1 MMTLAISRFVSLA
14 AGLGVALLAGQA
26 MAHHSFAMF
35 DPDKT
40 ITKTGTVKEL
50 EWTNPH
56 VWLHIMAPDDTGKQV
71 EWSLEMQAV
80 QQATSGGWRSDIVRP
95 GDKISIEFH
104 PLRDGSRG
112 GELLN
117 ATLAD
122 GRKLQAQAAR
132 LPVPKAP

>member
-1 MMTLAISRFVSLA
+1 MKLRKFPLA
-14 AGLGVALLAGQA
+14 ATLLPLLAGSA
-26 MAHHSFAMF
+26 LAHHSFAMF

-40 ITKTGTVKEL
+40 ITKVGTVKEL

-56 VWLHIMAPDDTGKQV
+56 VWIHIMAPDDAGKPV
-71 EWSLEMQAV
+71 EWSFEMQAV
-80 QQATSGGWRSDIVRP
+80 QQAMSGGWRPDIVKP
-95 GDKISIEFH
+95 GDKISIDFH

-112 GELLN
+112 GELLT

-122 GRKLQAQAAR
+122 GRKLNAQAAR

>member
-1 MMTLAISRFVSLA
+1 MTLAISRVVSMA
-14 AGLGVALLAGQA
+14 AGLCGALLASQA
-26 MAHHSFAMF
+26 LAHHSFAMF

-80 QQATSGGWRSDIVRP
+80 QQATSGGWRADIVRP